1 MRRRAVKSK
10 GRWSIHSLQSRLGED
25 LLLFFVIHLW
35 RFRQIDGLS
44 RFSFVGRHQDRYLA
58 EYLRSTF
65 KIGYLTDTC
74 HWSYRWES
82 RLTFL
87 LLLFG

>member
-10 GRWSIHSLQSRLGED
+10 GRWLIHSLQSRLGED
-25 LLLFFVIHLW
+25 LLLVFVIYLW

-44 RFSFVGRHQDRYLA
+44 RFSFVGRHQDWYLA

-65 KIGYLTDTC
+65 KIGYLTDC
-74 HWSYRWES
+74 
-82 RLTFL
+82 L
-87 LLLFG
+87 